1 MIYTAVVKAAILQAR
16 LVLYV
21 AQVNIFFQGH
31 ALMLAKDIILLIM
44 IIIDINALLGIM
56 EARQQTVLSHATA
69 NALQGII
76 VLLEALLQLAQDN
89 ALPDIIALPG
99 LAAQRRMY
107 VEQGITALL
116 EVQE

>member
-1 MIYTAVVKAAILQAR
+1 MVPAQQGIIVQLALLQQHRMCAVLESIVQQGVQA
-16 LVLYV
+16 
-21 AQVNIFFQGH
+21 QQI
-31 ALMLAKDIILLIM
+31 
-44 IIIDINALLGIM
+44 ALLGTM
-56 EARQQTVLSHATA
+56 EARQQTVLSYATA

-76 VLLEALLQLAQDN
+76 ALLEALLQLAQDN